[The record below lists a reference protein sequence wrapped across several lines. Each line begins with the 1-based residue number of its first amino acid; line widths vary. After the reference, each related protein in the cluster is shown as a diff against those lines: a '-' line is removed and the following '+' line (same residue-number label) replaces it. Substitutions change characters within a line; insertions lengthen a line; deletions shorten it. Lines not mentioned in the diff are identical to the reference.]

1 MFSGRNDIS
10 NSNIHQTGS
19 SHPDYK
25 VDKYMHYQYYA
36 TPVFGEMKIAQ
47 YNLYRIAIFMKNEID
62 EKNLDLAIGF
72 QVVGLRICFYVMKL
86 SSCGVY
92 KFVELC
98 SLQLPKNIDDLLRMV
113 LLLEPISN
121 ISRIYKEKC
130 IKSSMNLQRF
140 QCQTLPQDMVDN
152 LLARC
157 KSKQTKDNIFYRKVQ

>member
-47 YNLYRIAIFMKNEID
+47 YSNTKLLITDLYRIAIFMKNEID

-72 QVVGLRICFYVMKL
+72 QVVG
-86 SSCGVY
+86 
-92 KFVELC
+92 KFL
-98 SLQLPKNIDDLLRMV
+98 
-113 LLLEPISN
+113 
-121 ISRIYKEKC
+121 
-130 IKSSMNLQRF
+130 
-140 QCQTLPQDMVDN
+140 
-152 LLARC
+152 
-157 KSKQTKDNIFYRKVQ
+157 